1 MRLIARARSPLRE
14 CQPDGVAWFGSA
26 ASFSFVYCGAREKCR
41 SLARRDCD
49 GCDRDCDRGPTLV
62 PRLRSRRFIFRAVRK
77 ASNDGGRAPESA
89 ARAAGI
95 RLIPDP
101 ADAGRALMLI
111 CTLT

>member
-1 MRLIARARSPLRE
+1 MWLVARARGPLRE
-14 CQPDGVAWFGSA
+14 RQPDGVARFGSTSRLPA
-26 ASFSFVYCGAREKCR
+26 LHRGTRKKR
-41 SLARRDCD
+41 SRLARCDRD

-101 ADAGRALMLI
+101 ADTCG
-111 CTLT
+111 TLKC

>member
-1 MRLIARARSPLRE
+1 MWLVARARGPLRE
-14 CQPDGVAWFGSA
+14 RQPDGLARVSA
-26 ASFSFVYCGAREKCR
+26 AARFPFVYCGARQISR
-41 SLARRDCD
+41 RLARRDCD
-49 GCDRDCDRGPTLV
+49 GCDRDRDRGPTLV

-101 ADAGRALMLI
+101 ADTCG
-111 CTLT
+111 TLKC